1 MKSSAFRSAFMTGFA
16 LLAMHSCLDKDY
28 SEHRTVLDVPQSVTV
43 PGDLETG
50 EKVKTQLDIIST
62 GCWSAALVGDPAPSW
77 LKLMDE
83 AGVNLSGAS
92 MTLPLRIEFNDNEVD
107 PLTDRQAQI
116 CVTIEGDSRIIGVT
130 QEALVPRFSVAQPH
144 IYKSLAAST
153 DFNSQEFTLRINT
166 NNAWKAEIINLPDST
181 TTAKVELDKTEG
193 FKNGTVKVTIYDNLV
208 DKEKWAF
215 VRISSAWG
223 EGQEDSDSGMDVGP
237 VFEPDTIRFY
247 QRANR

>member
-1 MKSSAFRSAFMTGFA
+1 MKSSAFRTAFMTGFA

-77 LKLMDE
+77 LKLTDE

-107 PLTDRQAQI
+107 PLTERQAQI
-116 CVTIEGDSRIIGVT
+116 LVTVEGQSRTIEVI

-144 IYKSLAAST
+144 TYKNITALS
-153 DFNSQEFTLRINT
+153 DFNSQEFTLKVNT
-166 NNAWKAEIINLPDST
+166 NNAWKAEVISIGDSLS
-181 TTAKVELDKTEG
+181 TADIVLDKTEG
-193 FKNGTVKVTIYDNLV
+193 FKNGKVKVTIYDNLV
-208 DKEKWAF
+208 DKEKWGF

-223 EGQEDSDSGMDVGP
+223 EGQADSDSGMDIGP
-237 VFEPDTIRFY
+237 TFEPDTIRFY